1 MNKTFNS
8 FSFGCRVNQAEKEA
22 LDRQLMAKGFAIDSE
37 KPGFFIINTCAVT
50 KKAEREARQ
59 MIYRLKKDLPK
70 TSLIITGCAAT
81 KWINEKIKVSGVDL
95 IIDNDNKEFAA
106 DLIIKRL
113 VAQYNAPAYSGKNT
127 PLIKDKFLHS
137 GRLLVK
143 IQDGCQRFCTFCIVP
158 YLRGLP
164 ESKSIKSIVS
174 RIKNQE
180 DSISEVILTAINT
193 QAFGYDSKES
203 FINLVRSVLKDTA
216 VPRLSFGSIHPW
228 SITSGFLDFYRS
240 ILPQN
245 RLVNFFHI
253 PLQSGSDKILSLM
266 RRGYTAG
273 EFKEKLNILAKI
285 NPLTFIGTDI
295 ITGFLEESDLDFE
308 NTYNF
313 LKYSPIAKFHVFRFS
328 PREKTAAY
336 YMKKRLKN
344 VPSVIKKKRSQ
355 ALIKLSTQKYIK
367 FLRSNLNRHS
377 KALVLFDK
385 SNGFQKVL
393 LDNQLPAILKKGE
406 FHPGKIIIVK
416 IDSFENNTLTV
427 FPN

>member
-1 MNKTFNS
+1 MQKLSANFHSIIISLMNKTFNS

-164 ESKSIKSIVS
+164 ESKSIKSI
-174 RIKNQE
+174 
-180 DSISEVILTAINT
+180 
-193 QAFGYDSKES
+193 
-203 FINLVRSVLKDTA
+203 VRSVLKDTA